1 MSDGLE
7 LQDLVTY
14 LARTSRLTS
23 AEIARLVAEV
33 LAFLDESAEEFI
45 RRRHRELQH
54 EGYVNA
60 QIFSRIGEE
69 TARRR
74 FRAPALHGAADSTHR
89 LRLGEYQTCVESWGI
104 SVSATRCLF

>member
-1 MSDGLE
+1 MSDAVE
-7 LQDLVTY
+7 LPDLVAY
-14 LARTSRLTS
+14 LARTSRLTN

-54 EGYVNA
+54 EGYANA
-60 QIFSRIGEE
+60 QIFSRLGEE

-74 FRAPALHGAADSTHR
+74 FRAPAYTARQIRRIVYG
-89 LRLGEYQTCVESWGI
+89 
-104 SVSATRCLF
+104 